1 MEFLKVN
8 DKIFNKKTLRKGKL
22 ENGIVSKEEMIE
34 RVLGFLKEVHVHS
47 KE

>member
-22 ENGIVSKEEMIE
+22 ENGIVSKEEMIVRE
-34 RVLGFLKEVHVHS
+34 SSWLFKRGTRT
-47 KE
+47 